1 MDPSRVITV
10 ACPRDCY
17 DTCFIDV
24 DPDTLTPRASSL
36 NPITR
41 GFLCPRGRGD
51 KARVF
56 SRERILY
63 PHVKP
68 GGKNSSFKR
77 VAWDEAL
84 DLVADRLE
92 QTIEEYGPGSV
103 LHIEYAGNMG
113 LLTWYYP
120 QRLWNRIGAARTDYS
135 ICSKSGHEAISLH
148 YGLSYGRQ
156 PEDIAKSRLL
166 VFWGFNAAVSA
177 VHLWQL
183 ALEARSRGARIV
195 TVDPRRSE
203 TAKRSDLWVQP
214 RPGTD
219 VALAYGVARE
229 IIESGFVDLEFVSK
243 YTLGFEAFREEAL
256 KWTPERVEQVTGVPS
271 ATVKSLAEAY
281 GSLKPS
287 ITLIGFGVQRSRNGA
302 EAVRIVSL
310 LPALV
315 GIHRGFY
322 YSNSRGFY
330 VRVDRLT
337 LEDKYKPSR
346 VVSQVAL
353 ADLVERGEFKFI
365 FVYNSNPVLTLPRA
379 DKLVK
384 GFTRQD
390 TFLVVHDT
398 HWTETAKLADVV
410 LPAPT
415 FYEKED
421 VVIPYSHGYVI
432 YSRRVIQ
439 PLGESRDEVW
449 LTCRLAEKLGIKDV
463 CTDPIEAL
471 REALDGALEGS
482 FEDLLE
488 GKVLR
493 LKYRPI
499 EEYQTPS
506 GKIEFYSTVAAKRG
520 INPLPVHREP
530 DKGFTLLTTA
540 HPLYTNTQFRDVYGE
555 IPPVVYVNP
564 EDAESMGLAEGDAVE
579 VYNENGSVELRVHV
593 TGDVPRGVLWSPKEL
608 VGLNGAPQNVL
619 MSTETQAIGGSP
631 VFNST
636 IVSLRKKNQLLSQQ

>member
-1 MDPSRVITV
+1 MS
-10 ACPRDCY
+10 CPRDCY

-24 DPDTLTPRASSL
+24 DLDTLTPRASSL
-36 NPITR
+36 NPITQ

-56 SRERILY
+56 SKERVLY
-63 PHVKP
+63 PHVRP
-68 GGKNSSFKR
+68 EGKNSSFRR
-77 VAWDEAL
+77 VTWDEAL
-84 DLVADRLE
+84 EVVAKRLE
-92 QTIEEYGPGSV
+92 QVIKEYGPGSV
-103 LHIEYAGNMG
+103 LHVEYAGHMG

-156 PEDIAKSRLL
+156 PEDIAESRLL

-177 VHLWQL
+177 VHLWRL
-183 ALEARSRGARIV
+183 ALEAQSKGAKIV
-195 TVDPRRSE
+195 AVDPRMSE

-229 IIESGFVDLEFVSK
+229 IIESGFADLEFLSK

-256 KWTPERVEQVTGVPS
+256 KWTPERVERVTGVR
-271 ATVKSLAEAY
+271 AADVKSLAEAY
-281 GSLKPS
+281 GTLKPS
-287 ITLIGFGVQRSRNGA
+287 ITFIGFGVQKSRNGA
-302 EAVRIVSL
+302 ETTRAVSL

-315 GIHRGFY
+315 GVHRGFY

-353 ADLVERGEFKFI
+353 ADLVERGEFKFVY
-365 FVYNSNPVLTLPRA
+365 VYNSNPVLTLPRA
-379 DKLVK
+379 DKLVR
-384 GFTRQD
+384 GLTRQD
-390 TFLVVHDT
+390 VFLVVHET
-398 HWTETAKLADVV
+398 HWTETARLADVV

-421 VVIPYSHGYVI
+421 VVIPYSHSYVI

-449 LTCRLAEKLGIKDV
+449 LTCRLAEKLGVGDV
-463 CTDPIEAL
+463 CADPLEAL
-471 REALDGALEGS
+471 KEALEGALEGS

-493 LKYRPI
+493 LKYRPLG
-499 EEYQTPS
+499 EYQTPS
-506 GKIEFYSTVAAKRG
+506 GRIEFYSTTAAERG
-520 INPLPVHREP
+520 MSPLPVHREP
-530 DKGFTLLTTA
+530 DKGFILLNTA
-540 HPLYTNTQFRDVYGE
+540 HSLYTHTQFRDVYGE

-564 EDAESMGLAEGDAVE
+564 DDAKDMGLAEGDTVE
-579 VYNENGSVELRVHV
+579 VYNENGSVELRVRI
-593 TGDVPRGVLWSPKEL
+593 TSDVPRGVLWSPREL
-608 VGLNGAPQNVL
+608 VGLNGVPQNALV
-619 MSTETQAIGGSP
+619 STETQAIGGGP

-636 IVSLRKKNQLLSQQ
+636 TVSLRKKK